1 MTKISITK
9 PQLVAGT
16 RDLAPDEVLRRNY
29 IFDTIRKIYTLYGY
43 EPLETPAMERI
54 ETLTGKY
61 GTEGDTL
68 LYKILNSGDYL
79 SKVSPEELAEGNS
92 QKMMGK
98 LVEKGLRYDLTVPF
112 ARFVTMNRHTLA
124 FPFKRYQI
132 QPVWRAERNQRGRY
146 REFFQCDADVV
157 GSDSLVYEAELMQVF
172 DKVFAEL
179 GLKVVIRFNNRK
191 LLDGLAQLINRAEDF
206 MQITVIIDK
215 LDKIGWDGIATALAK
230 IGLTTAE
237 FEQVKAVLTAK
248 KLSEIEALMG
258 HIPVA
263 AKGIEE
269 IQNVLNFNKIYSF
282 SNRFELDFS
291 LARGL
296 NYYTGSIYEV
306 VADTT
311 AAGQEQLVMGSIAS
325 GGRYDNLTAIFGLPD
340 VSGVGIS
347 FGADRIF
354 DLLGDMNL
362 YPASAVSRTQVLCL
376 SLDDDALP
384 VAFSA
389 TLALREAGISADCY
403 PQVAKFKKQ
412 MEYANRRQSPFIIII
427 GEEERTSGLL
437 GFKNMTTGEQEK
449 LNIEAIIER
458 LLAGN

>member
-79 SKVSPEELAEGNS
+79 SKISPEELAEGNA
-92 QKMMGK
+92 QKMMPK

-112 ARFVTMNRHTLA
+112 ARFVTMNRHLLA

-146 REFFQCDADVV
+146 REFYQCDADVV
-157 GSDSLVYEAELMQVF
+157 GSDALIYEAELMQVF

-191 LLDGLAQLINRAEDF
+191 LLDGLAQLINRADDVV
-206 MQITVIIDK
+206 QITVIIDK
-215 LDKIGWDGIATALAK
+215 LDKIGWDGVATELAK
-230 IGLTTAE
+230 IGLSEAE
-237 FEQVKAVLTAK
+237 FEQVKAVLTAQN
-248 KLSEIEALMG
+248 LAQIAEIMG
-258 HIPVA
+258 HIPAA

-269 IQNVLNFNKIYSF
+269 IQNVLDFNKIYSF
-282 SNRFELDFS
+282 SNRFQLDFS

-311 AAGQEQLVMGSIAS
+311 AAGQEKLVMGSIAS

-354 DLLGDMNL
+354 DLLNDMNL
-362 YPASAVSRTQVLCL
+362 YPASAISRTRVLCL
-376 SLDDDALP
+376 SLDEAALP
-384 VAFSA
+384 LAFSA
-389 TLALREAGISADCY
+389 TLALRQAGISADCY
-403 PQVAKFKKQ
+403 PQAAKFKKQ
-412 MEYANRRQSPFIIII
+412 MDYANRRQSPFIVII
-427 GEEERTSGLL
+427 GEEERATGLL
-437 GFKNMTTGEQEK
+437 GFKNMSTGEQEK
-449 LNIEAIIER
+449 LTIEAIIAR
-458 LLAGN
+458 LGADN

>member
-79 SKVSPEELAEGNS
+79 SKVSPEELAEGNA
-92 QKMMGK
+92 QKMMPK

-112 ARFVTMNRHTLA
+112 ARFVTLNRHALA

-146 REFFQCDADVV
+146 REFYQCDADVV
-157 GSDSLVYEAELMQVF
+157 GSDALIYEAELMQVF

-191 LLDGLAQLINRAEDF
+191 LLDGLAQLINRADDVV
-206 MQITVIIDK
+206 QITVIIDK
-215 LDKIGWDGIATALAK
+215 LDKIGWDGVATELAK
-230 IGLTTAE
+230 IGLSEAK
-237 FEQVKAVLTAK
+237 FEQVKAVLTAQN
-248 KLSEIEALMG
+248 LVQIAEIMG
-258 HIPVA
+258 HIPAA

-306 VADTT
+306 VADTM
-311 AAGQEQLVMGSIAS
+311 AAGQEKLVMGSIAS

-354 DLLGDMNL
+354 DLLNDMNL
-362 YPASAVSRTQVLCL
+362 YPASAVSRTRVLCL
-376 SLDDDALP
+376 SLDEAALP
-384 VAFSA
+384 LAFSA
-389 TLALREAGISADCY
+389 TLALRQAGISADCY
-403 PQVAKFKKQ
+403 PQAAKFKKQ
-412 MEYANRRQSPFIIII
+412 MDYANRRQSPFIIII
-427 GEEERTSGLL
+427 GEEERATGLL

-449 LNIEAIIER
+449 LTIEAIIAR
-458 LLAGN
+458 LVADN

>member
-79 SKVSPEELAEGNS
+79 SKVSSDELAEGNAH
-92 QKMMGK
+92 KMMPK

-146 REFFQCDADVV
+146 REFYQCDADVV
-157 GSDSLVYEAELMQVF
+157 GSDALIYEAELMQIF

-191 LLDGLAQLINRAEDF
+191 LLDGLAQLINRADDVV
-206 MQITVIIDK
+206 QITVIIDK
-215 LDKIGWDGIATALAK
+215 LDKIGWDGIATELAK
-230 IGLTTAE
+230 IGLSEAE
-237 FEQVKAVLTAK
+237 FEQVKAVLTAQN
-248 KLSEIEALMG
+248 LVQIAEIMG

-269 IQNVLNFNKIYSF
+269 IQNVLDFNKIYSF

-306 VADTT
+306 VADTM
-311 AAGQEQLVMGSIAS
+311 AEGQEKLVMGSIAS

-362 YPASAVSRTQVLCL
+362 YPASAVSRTRVLCL
-376 SLDDDALP
+376 SLDEAALP
-384 VAFSA
+384 IAFSA
-389 TLALREAGISADCY
+389 TLALRQAGISADCY
-403 PQVAKFKKQ
+403 PQAAKFKKQ
-412 MEYANRRQSPFIIII
+412 MDYANRRQSPFIVII
-427 GEEERTSGLL
+427 GEEERATGLL
-437 GFKNMTTGEQEK
+437 GFKNMSTGEQEK
-449 LNIEAIIER
+449 LTIEAIIAR
-458 LLAGN
+458 LVADN

>member
-29 IFDTIRKIYTLYGY
+29 IFDTIRKIYSLYGY

-79 SKVSPEELAEGNS
+79 SKVSPDELAEGNA
-92 QKMMGK
+92 QKMIPK

-146 REFFQCDADVV
+146 REFYQCDADVV
-157 GSDSLVYEAELMQVF
+157 GSDALIYEAELMQIF

-179 GLKVVIRFNNRK
+179 GLKIIIRFNNRK
-191 LLDGLAQLINRAEDF
+191 LLDGLAQLINRADDF
-206 MQITVIIDK
+206 IQITVIIDK
-215 LDKIGWDGIATALAK
+215 LDKIGWDGIATELAK
-230 IGLTTAE
+230 IGLSEAE
-237 FEQVKAVLTAK
+237 FEQVKAVLTAQN
-248 KLSEIEALMG
+248 LAQIAALMG

-269 IQNVLNFNKIYSF
+269 IQNVLDFNKIYNF

-306 VADTT
+306 VADTMAT
-311 AAGQEQLVMGSIAS
+311 GQEKLVMGSIAS

-362 YPASAVSRTQVLCL
+362 YPASAVSRTRVLCL
-376 SLDDDALP
+376 SLDEAALP
-384 VAFSA
+384 IAFSA
-389 TLALREAGISADCY
+389 TLALRQAGISADCY
-403 PQVAKFKKQ
+403 PQAAKFKKQ
-412 MEYANRRQSPFIIII
+412 MDYANRRQSPFIVII
-427 GEEERTSGLL
+427 GEEERATGLL

-449 LNIEAIIER
+449 LSIEAIIAR
-458 LLAGN
+458 LAADN